1 MSVITISRQFG
12 AGGKTIGKRVADELG
27 YTFVDEDIIQII
39 AEKAK
44 VSPGWVLSVEKEAGG
59 RLSRMVNR
67 MVSMPLVERILKD
80 DYGYIDEQ
88 IYIDYLVIIISQMA
102 EDGNVL
108 FLDRGSQYILNDHP
122 DAFHI
127 LLLNSFENRVKFMLE
142 RYNMTAHQATKV
154 VKSEEKRRVSLYRK
168 IGKQDYEQPAL
179 YHLVMNMA
187 KVELDLAVE
196 TIIRL
201 TQTQA
206 SDISP
211 GP

>member
-88 IYIDYLVIIISQMA
+88 IYIDYLLIIISQMA

-154 VKSEEKRRVSLYRK
+154 VKSEEKRRISLYRK